1 MCRAFIKRE
10 LPSGR
15 KYDIILLNEKQE
27 NTLSPLRAVFYGK
40 GAYMEK
46 INREDMLE
54 LTRRMTLKR
63 NCFDRIAGAY
73 LDEDGFVDGTFNK
86 HFQKLSPKDQQINLN
101 IAKAIPF
108 SDTNV
113 QLQEYAFGEADR
125 KPGSIWQ
132 LLMALK
138 ECGLKNDAM
147 LDVLYEEFGQKYRGN
162 GNYAVYF
169 FHGSYDVPLRAGDKE
184 SLWESEEVY
193 QFLVCAVCP
202 VSGDYEP
209 GEPECGFLFPAFK
222 DRSSDIHRIDVFA
235 ADSELR
241 QAGSL
246 KEILFPGN

>member
-1 MCRAFIKRE
+1 M
-10 LPSGR
+10 G
-15 KYDIILLNEKQE
+15 
-27 NTLSPLRAVFYGK
+27 
-40 GAYMEK
+40 K

-63 NCFDRIAGAY
+63 NCFSRIAGAY
-73 LDEDGFVDGTFNK
+73 LDEEGFVDGTFNK
-86 HFQKLSPKDQQINLN
+86 HFQNLSAKDQQLNLD

-113 QLQEYAFGEADR
+113 QLREYSFTEASR

-147 LDVLYEEFGQKYRGN
+147 LDVLYEEFGKRYQADGA
-162 GNYAVYF
+162 YAIYF
-169 FHGSYDVPLRAGDKE
+169 FYGSYDIPLKASDKE

-193 QFLVCAVCP
+193 QFIICAVCP

-209 GEPECGFLFPAFK
+209 GAPECGFLFPAFK
-222 DRSSDIHRIDVFA
+222 DRSSDIQRIDVF
-235 ADSELR
+235 
-241 QAGSL
+241 QAVG
-246 KEILFPGN
+246 KFPNWEGLEQ